1 MPAYLNQANVNGDGI
16 CIEVRKADNTRGQ
29 GVLDRARINFSE
41 QDHLEKYTL
50 NANATKLYI
59 PFEGE
64 DFAVL
69 QAQQE
74 GEMPINF
81 KAENNGNYVL
91 NIYPENSKMGYLH
104 LIDNLTGID
113 TDLLENPNY
122 TFDAKTTDFASRFK
136 LVYSV
141 NGYEDN
147 LENFAYC
154 SGNTLKINS
163 QGDAMIQVIDIL
175 GHVISSETISG
186 SCDKELNLCPGV
198 YVLRMFSNNGVKTQK
213 IVLQ

>member
-1 MPAYLNQANVNGDGI
+1 
-16 CIEVRKADNTRGQ
+16 
-29 GVLDRARINFSE
+29 
-41 QDHLEKYTL
+41 
-50 NANATKLYI
+50 
-59 PFEGE
+59 
-64 DFAVL
+64 
-69 QAQQE
+69 
-74 GEMPINF
+74 
-81 KAENNGNYVL
+81 
-91 NIYPENSKMGYLH
+91 
-104 LIDNLTGID
+104 
-113 TDLLENPNY
+113 LENPNY

-198 YVLRMFSNNGVKTQK
+198 YVLRMVSNNGVKTQK